1 MSSTRRT
8 FLRCGASAMAAVP
21 MASLNAAPMSPPSAP
36 AARTANLTLLQSAM
50 SSGRFVTYQPTGV
63 KVINGKL
70 TEASDQSI
78 RADLMVLRPHF
89 DSLITYGAQGGA
101 ERIADIAA
109 GLNFRAVVMGVWDF
123 YNGAELANA
132 IAAAKRMSHIVA
144 GLSLGNEMILS
155 KRAAWGD
162 LEYIL
167 GVVRKQLPTT
177 PLTITETFADFIGQ
191 ADAKPVLAKMD
202 FMLTNI
208 HPIFETWFRTAQ
220 PPYWADFVAKAS
232 DLLATAYSG
241 PVLVKE
247 TGVPT
252 GPISLK
258 FTPEMQR
265 EFYRALEKRFP
276 QTGTRAFSY
285 FAAFDAPWRISD
297 AIVGGGKHPEEAHWG
312 LFDANRAPKDVMRD
326 FPSLS
331 NARAR

>member
-1 MSSTRRT
+1 MRSTRRT
-8 FLRCGASAMAAVP
+8 FLKCGASALAVP
-21 MASLNAAPMSPPSAP
+21 AAPLGGPPLSAP
-36 AARTANLTLLQSAM
+36 AADLSLLRSAM

-70 TEASDQSI
+70 TQASDQSI

-123 YNGAELANA
+123 YNGAELASA

-167 GVVRKQLPTT
+167 GVVRKQLPAT
-177 PLTITETFADFIGQ
+177 PLTITETFADFIDQ
-191 ADAKPVLAKMD
+191 PDAKPVLAKMD

-208 HPIFETWFRTAQ
+208 HPIFESWFRQAQ
-220 PPYWADFVAKAS
+220 APNWADFVAKAS
-232 DLLATAYSG
+232 DLLAAAYSG

-247 TGVPT
+247 TGVPS
-252 GPISLK
+252 GPASLK
-258 FTPEMQR
+258 YSPEMQR

-285 FAAFDAPWRISD
+285 FAAFDAPWRVSD

-312 LFDANRAPKDVMRD
+312 LFDANRVPKDVMRD
-326 FPSLS
+326 FPVL
-331 NARAR
+331 AKLH